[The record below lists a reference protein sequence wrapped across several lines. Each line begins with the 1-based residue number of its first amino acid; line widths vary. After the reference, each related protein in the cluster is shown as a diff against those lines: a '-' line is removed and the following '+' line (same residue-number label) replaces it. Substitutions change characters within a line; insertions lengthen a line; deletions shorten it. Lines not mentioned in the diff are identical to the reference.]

1 MDRDMQPTGTTD
13 NNNDAPGM
21 HPTTE
26 RVWRYICKFATA
38 YHGRV
43 PTSRR
48 VAAAV
53 GLASNSNAALHMRK
67 LVKLGLL
74 GKDDVGY
81 YIEGAVVLLP
91 PPHGGETWADIVETY
106 LDWEDLANRLEALEA
121 RVTDDAETRRKDAEM
136 LPLIT
141 AVTPSPG
148 AN

>member
-1 MDRDMQPTGTTD
+1 MDRDMQPTGTAD
-13 NNNDAPGM
+13 NSSDAPRM
-21 HPTTE
+21 HRTTE

-43 PTSRR
+43 PTLRR
-48 VAAAV
+48 IAAAV
-53 GLASNSNAALHMRK
+53 GLASTNTAHVHMQK

-91 PPHGGETWADIVETY
+91 PPHGGETWADIVETH

-121 RVTDDAETRRKDAEM
+121 RVTADAEARRKDAEM
-136 LPLIT
+136 LPFIT
-141 AVTPSPG
+141 AATPLPG
-148 AN
+148 VN